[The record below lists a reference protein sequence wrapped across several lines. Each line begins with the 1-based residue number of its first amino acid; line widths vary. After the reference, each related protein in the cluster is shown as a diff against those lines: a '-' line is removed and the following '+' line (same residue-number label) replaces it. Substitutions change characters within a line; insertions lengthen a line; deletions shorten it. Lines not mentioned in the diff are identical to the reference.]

1 MRGEIPGLKK
11 RAGNI
16 PLYFGIGEKVQWY
29 ARSIADM
36 LTRIRNGQAANKVAI
51 NMPSSKLKV
60 AIANVLAAEGYIESV
75 KVLEGAKPE
84 LEITLK
90 YFQGKPV
97 VESIQRVSRPG
108 LRIYKRKDELPKVM
122 GGLGVA
128 VISTSKG
135 VMTDRAARQ
144 AGLGGEI
151 ICYVA

>member
-1 MRGEIPGLKK
+1 MSMQDP
-11 RAGNI
+11 
-16 PLYFGIGEKVQWY
+16 
-29 ARSIADM
+29 IADM

-135 VMTDRAARQ
+135 VMTDRAARR

>member
-1 MRGEIPGLKK
+1 MSMQDP
-11 RAGNI
+11 
-16 PLYFGIGEKVQWY
+16 
-29 ARSIADM
+29 IADM
-36 LTRIRNGQAANKVAI
+36 LTRIRNGQAANKIVI

-60 AIANVLAAEGYIESV
+60 AIANVLAAEGYIENV
-75 KVLEGAKPE
+75 KILEGAKPE

-144 AGLGGEI
+144 AGLGGEV